1 MASENLIEITD
12 ENWKSEVLDSGVPV
26 VVDFWA
32 EWCGPCKAIAPV
44 LEEIAEERGDQL
56 KIAKVNIDD
65 HQQLAA
71 DFNVRAIPTL
81 LVFKGGVVQDQIT
94 GAMNKA
100 ALLEKLDAHL

>member
-1 MASENLIEITD
+1 MASDNLIEITD

-71 DFNVRAIPTL
+71 DFKVRAIPTL

-100 ALLEKLDAHL
+100 ALLEKLDVHL